1 MYVPWTC
8 TSVRLLSMHV
18 AVSRLLPSNESF
30 LTFVL
35 AWHTLMHS
43 HPDSFTLSLPH
54 RIRRGSNSYTQHKP
68 TLPSSRSILSTSTTN
83 SSYAPTSPP
92 FSPPGAPSILRI
104 SDPSSVERY
113 RYETCS
119 STTSNSGQSDES
131 DAGITYTYNISP
143 SPPAVEVDT
152 PDLRAQV
159 SQ

>member
-1 MYVPWTC
+1 MT
-8 TSVRLLSMHV
+8 
-18 AVSRLLPSNESF
+18 
-30 LTFVL
+30 
-35 AWHTLMHS
+35 HS
-43 HPDSFTLSLPH
+43 HSLPLLY
-54 RIRRGSNSYTQHKP
+54 RIRRGSNSYTQHNP

-83 SSYAPTSPP
+83 SSYVPTSPP

-131 DAGITYTYNISP
+131 DAGIRYTYNISP

-159 SQ
+159 SHYIFLNSIRILRIILL